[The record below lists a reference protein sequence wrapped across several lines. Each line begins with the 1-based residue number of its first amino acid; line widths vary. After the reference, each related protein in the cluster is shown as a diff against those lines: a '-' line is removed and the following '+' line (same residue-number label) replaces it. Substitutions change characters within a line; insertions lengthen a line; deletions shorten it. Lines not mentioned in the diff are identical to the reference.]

1 MHENEDPIERLDLR
15 GNLRALHP
23 KDRKPSHKVPFETPF
38 ALWCTTCPKP
48 TIIAERTKFM
58 ADKSTVASTNSRPL
72 YSYRIRHILCGG
84 AIEFRTTLAAGY
96 KVVEG
101 GQKKSSKD
109 GVFTEDDFRILT
121 AGELAEKKA
130 KAFALL
136 EYQAEEAEKEK
147 KMNQRT
153 LDLYEASKQF
163 EYPFM
168 PKKEVEALRI
178 AREQRDFEPMLL
190 EAPTTIDRADHI
202 REINEIMRR
211 QKKMME
217 KKVLKDEGKVKRA
230 NKAFASSVSRNTRAK
245 LDPFRN
251 AGSIFGAP
259 QPREKKRRLLEGLQS
274 GKKTSQT

>member
-1 MHENEDPIERLDLR
+1 MREEEALMERLDLR

-23 KDRKPSHKVPFETPF
+23 KDRKSSHKVPFETPF

-84 AIEFRTTLAAGY
+84 AIELRTTPAAGY
-96 KVVEG
+96 EVVEG
-101 GQKKSSKD
+101 GRKKSSKD
-109 GVFTEDDFRILT
+109 GVVTEDDFRILT
-121 AGELAEKKA
+121 AGELADKKA

-147 KMNQRT
+147 KINQRT

-168 PKKEVEALRI
+168 PKKEVEALRM
-178 AREQRDFEPMLL
+178 AREERDLEPMLPG
-190 EAPTTIDRADHI
+190 APPIDRADHM
-202 REINEIMRR
+202 REIDEIMQR
-211 QKKMME
+211 QNKTTKIRART
-217 KKVLKDEGKVKRA
+217 DEAKVKRA
-230 NKAFASSVSRNTRAK
+230 NKAFVSSVRRNTRLK
-245 LDPFRN
+245 LDPFLN
-251 AGSIFGAP
+251 ASSIFGAR
-259 QPREKKRRLLEGLQS
+259 QPRGKKRRLLGGLQF
-274 GKKTSQT
+274 GKETNET

>member
-1 MHENEDPIERLDLR
+1 MREDEDPIERLDLR
-15 GNLRALHP
+15 GNLHALHP

-84 AIEFRTTLAAGY
+84 AIELRTTPAAGY
-96 KVVEG
+96 EVIEG
-101 GQKKSSKD
+101 GRKKSSKD
-109 GVFTEDDFRILT
+109 GVVTEDDFRILS
-121 AGELAEKKA
+121 AGELADKKA

-136 EYQAEEAEKEK
+136 EYQAEGAEKEK
-147 KMNQRT
+147 KINQRT

-168 PKKEVEALRI
+168 PKKEVEALRM
-178 AREQRDFEPMLL
+178 AREQRDLEPML
-190 EAPTTIDRADHI
+190 EAPPIDRADHM
-202 REINEIMRR
+202 REIDEIMRR
-211 QKKMME
+211 QKKTTE
-217 KKVLKDEGKVKRA
+217 KRVLKDEAKARRA
-230 NKAFASSVSRNTRAK
+230 TKAFVLSVKRNTRAK

-251 AGSIFGAP
+251 ASSIFGAR
-259 QPREKKRRLLEGLQS
+259 QPRGKKRRLIEGLQL
-274 GKKTSQT
+274 GREMNEA